1 MLQLLESYSISEIII
16 FFIVFCLAIKE
27 AITFYDWTKTRLQ
40 QGYNKNLKEK
50 EDKDSL
56 RTELNKVEDSFH
68 KKEKEMSEGFK
79 RINEQIND
87 LSEKINLLIVS
98 DKDDI
103 KAFITREHHYFC
115 YQKKWID
122 DYSLDCIERRYE
134 HYRQEKGNSFVESL
148 MEELREL
155 PKQPP
160 Q

>member
-50 EDKDSL
+50 EDKDSI
-56 RTELNKVEDSFH
+56 RAELNTVSDSFH
-68 KKEKEMSEGFK
+68 KKEQEMSEGFK
-79 RINEQIND
+79 QINEQIND

-122 DYSLDCIERRYE
+122 DYSLDCIEKRFE
-134 HYRQEKGNSFVESL
+134 HYKQEKGNSFVESL
-148 MEELREL
+148 MEELRSL

>member
-50 EDKDSL
+50 EDKDSI
-56 RTELNKVEDSFH
+56 RAELNTVSDSFH
-68 KKEKEMSEGFK
+68 KKEQEMSEGFK
-79 RINEQIND
+79 QINEQIND
-87 LSEKINLLIVS
+87 LSEKINLLINS

-103 KAFITREHHYFC
+103 KAFITKEHHYFC

-122 DYSLDCIERRYE
+122 DYSLDCIEKRFE
-134 HYRQEKGNSFVESL
+134 HYKQEKGNSFVESL
-148 MEELREL
+148 MEELRSL

>member
-50 EDKDSL
+50 EDKDSI
-56 RTELNKVEDSFH
+56 RAELNAVSDSFH
-68 KKEKEMSEGFK
+68 KKEQEMSEGFK
-79 RINEQIND
+79 QINEQIND
-87 LSEKINLLIVS
+87 LSEKINLLINS

-103 KAFITREHHYFC
+103 KAFITKEHHYFC

-122 DYSLDCIERRYE
+122 DYSLDCIEKRFE
-134 HYRQEKGNSFVESL
+134 HYKQEKGNSFVESL
-148 MEELREL
+148 MEELRSL